1 VALLRIKSS
10 RAPEPVR
17 GETTMEEVTLDRPAD
32 GVARVTINR
41 PEARNALSMAVRER
55 LALLFDE
62 LAVEEGMRAFL
73 DKRKSQYRGT

>member
-1 VALLRIKSS
+1 
-10 RAPEPVR
+10 
-17 GETTMEEVTLDRPAD
+17 
-32 GVARVTINR
+32 VTINR

-73 DKRKSQYRGT
+73 DKRKPQYRGT